1 MLDSLTNRLTGI
13 LDRLRGFGR
22 LTEENI
28 QEALREVR
36 VALLEADVNF
46 KVVKGF
52 IDRVRVKAVGQD
64 VLQSLTPGQQVVKV
78 VRDELVELL
87 GGSAH
92 RLAMAPHP
100 PTVVMLVGLQGS
112 GKTTSAAKLARHFQK
127 QGQHPL
133 LAAADVYRP
142 AAVDQLKTLG
152 AQLGIPVV
160 GEATQRPVE
169 ICAAARDEAA
179 RRGLSP
185 LILDTAG
192 RLHID
197 EEMLEELRAIKRAV
211 GPHHVLLVVDAMT
224 GQDAVTVAEKFNAAI
239 GIDAVVLTKMDGDAR
254 GGAALS
260 VRQVTGRPIAFV
272 GVGEK
277 TEALEPFHPD
287 RLAQRILGMGDVLSL
302 VEKAQATVDAGQAEA
317 LAQKIHDDT
326 FTLEDFATQLR
337 QLRSMGPL
345 GQLMDMVP
353 FFKGARGLPKEMTG
367 EEQELDR
374 YTAIIGSMTPHERR
388 EPSVI
393 NGSRRAR
400 IARGSGTNVS
410 DVNRLLKQYG
420 QLRKMMKGLKNMEGR
435 MGKFKGALP
444 FLADLMRQ
452 MPIPLALDFLEVS
465 SYGEAT
471 ESSGVVRILKD
482 LAKPIEGRDVVV
494 VEDILD
500 TGHTLAYV
508 IEHLRSKQPASVRLC
523 TLLDKPARRIV
534 PIQIDYRGFEIPD
547 KFVVGYGLDYAER
560 YRNLPFIGVLKP
572 EVYRGEP

>member
-160 GEATQRPVE
+160 GEATQRPVD

-197 EEMLEELRAIKRAV
+197 EEMLEELRVIKRAV

-239 GIDAVVLTKMDGDAR
+239 GIDAVILTKMDGDAR

-317 LAQKIHDDT
+317 LAQKIRDDT
-326 FTLEDFATQLR
+326 FTLEDFATQLK

-353 FFKGARGLPKEMTG
+353 FFKGAKGLPKEMTG

-374 YTAIIGSMTPHERR
+374 YGAIIASMTPHERR

-393 NGSRRAR
+393 NGGRRAR
-400 IARGSGTNVS
+400 IARGSGTSVS
-410 DVNRLLKQYG
+410 DVNRLLKQYA
-420 QLRKMMKGLKNMEGR
+420 QLRKMMKGLKTMEGR

-444 FLADLMRQ
+444 FLPR
-452 MPIPLALDFLEVS
+452 
-465 SYGEAT
+465 
-471 ESSGVVRILKD
+471 
-482 LAKPIEGRDVVV
+482 
-494 VEDILD
+494 
-500 TGHTLAYV
+500 
-508 IEHLRSKQPASVRLC
+508 
-523 TLLDKPARRIV
+523 
-534 PIQIDYRGFEIPD
+534 
-547 KFVVGYGLDYAER
+547 
-560 YRNLPFIGVLKP
+560 
-572 EVYRGEP
+572 

>member
-1 MLDSLTNRLTGI
+1 MLDSLTNRLTSI
-13 LDRLRGFGR
+13 LDRLRGYGR

-46 KVVKGF
+46 KVVKAF
-52 IDRVRVKAVGQD
+52 VERVRVKAVGQD

-142 AAVDQLKTLG
+142 AAVDQLQTLG

-160 GEATQRPVE
+160 GEATQRPVD
-169 ICAAARDEAA
+169 ICATARDEAA

-197 EEMLEELRAIKRAV
+197 EDMLEELRVIKRAV

-239 GIDAVVLTKMDGDAR
+239 GIDAVILTKMDGDAR

-277 TEALEPFHPD
+277 TDALEPFHPD

-317 LAQKIHDDT
+317 LAQKIRDDS
-326 FTLEDFATQLR
+326 FTLEDFATQLK

-353 FFKGARGLPKEMTG
+353 FFKGAKGLPKEMTG
-367 EEQELDR
+367 EERELDR
-374 YTAIIGSMTPHERR
+374 YGAIIASMTPHERR

-400 IARGSGTNVS
+400 IARGSGTSVS
-410 DVNRLLKQYG
+410 DVNRLLKQYA
-420 QLRKMMKGLKNMEGR
+420 QLKKMMKGLKNMEGR

-444 FLADLMRQ
+444 FLPR
-452 MPIPLALDFLEVS
+452 
-465 SYGEAT
+465 
-471 ESSGVVRILKD
+471 
-482 LAKPIEGRDVVV
+482 
-494 VEDILD
+494 
-500 TGHTLAYV
+500 
-508 IEHLRSKQPASVRLC
+508 
-523 TLLDKPARRIV
+523 
-534 PIQIDYRGFEIPD
+534 
-547 KFVVGYGLDYAER
+547 
-560 YRNLPFIGVLKP
+560 
-572 EVYRGEP
+572 

>member
-28 QEALREVR
+28 QEAMREVR

-133 LAAADVYRP
+133 LTAADVYRP
-142 AAVDQLKTLG
+142 AAVEQLRTLG

-160 GEATQRPVE
+160 GEATQRPVD

-239 GIDAVVLTKMDGDAR
+239 GVDAVILTKMDGDAR

-317 LAQKIHDDT
+317 LAQKIRDDT
-326 FTLEDFATQLR
+326 FTLEDFAAQLK

-353 FFKGARGLPKEMTG
+353 FFKGAKGLPKEMSG

-374 YTAIIGSMTPHERR
+374 YGAIIASMTPHERR

-400 IARGSGTNVS
+400 IARGSGTSVS
-410 DVNRLLKQYG
+410 DVNRLLKQYA

-435 MGKFKGALP
+435 MGKLKGALP
-444 FLADLMRQ
+444 FLPR
-452 MPIPLALDFLEVS
+452 
-465 SYGEAT
+465 
-471 ESSGVVRILKD
+471 
-482 LAKPIEGRDVVV
+482 
-494 VEDILD
+494 
-500 TGHTLAYV
+500 
-508 IEHLRSKQPASVRLC
+508 
-523 TLLDKPARRIV
+523 
-534 PIQIDYRGFEIPD
+534 
-547 KFVVGYGLDYAER
+547 
-560 YRNLPFIGVLKP
+560 
-572 EVYRGEP
+572 